1 MLKVIQYEQAS
12 EFLEKCG
19 DLLMQHEAENNL
31 IIGLANRLKHNPS
44 AYSSTPFFSTVEE
57 ENKIILAAL
66 MTPPHNILL
75 SNFTN
80 DAIDALQELSDFL
93 WQSGI
98 IVNGVNSGKN
108 IAKQFSSLWADRAT
122 LTSKI
127 KMEEMIYRLDRVVAP
142 KIPEGIFRKANIAD
156 FPLLSNW
163 LPAFHKEALN
173 EPLPSEEINH
183 LKERIQSQSVYV
195 WVTKEI
201 VSVAMKTRETPNGA
215 TIGFVYTP
223 TELRGKGYAKAVVAS
238 LSQHL
243 LDNGFKFCT
252 LYTNLA
258 NKTSNF
264 IYQKIGFV
272 PIIEA
277 VDIRFSKEIN

>member
-44 AYSSTPFFSTVEE
+44 AYSSTPFFATVEE

-75 SNFTN
+75 SNFT
-80 DAIDALQELSDFL
+80 DEAINGLQGLSDYL

-98 IVNGVNSGKN
+98 FVNGVNSVKK

-127 KMEEMIYRLDRVVAP
+127 KMEEMIYRLDRVIAP
-142 KIPEGIFRKANIAD
+142 QIPEGIFRKANKAD
-156 FPLLSNW
+156 FQLLSNW
-163 LPAFHKEALN
+163 MPAFHMEALN
-173 EPLPSEEINH
+173 EPLPPEEINH
-183 LKERIQSQSVYV
+183 LKERIHSQSVYV

-243 LDNGFKFCT
+243 LDNGFQFCA

-258 NKTSNF
+258 NITSNF